1 MRNPEIYYVVQ
12 LLFTYFSEY
21 YKFGGTTTV
30 FRIPYS
36 MEVGIFEWVKASFI
50 HFLCFMSNTKED
62 ILKKPLMVA
71 IDFQSM

>member
-1 MRNPEIYYVVQ
+1 
-12 LLFTYFSEY
+12 
-21 YKFGGTTTV
+21 
-30 FRIPYS
+30 

-50 HFLCFMSNTKED
+50 HFLCFMLNTKED